1 MNARKGIIVAI
12 STSAQKGTPKTN
24 VPRAELVAN
33 HGIAGDAHAGDW
45 HRQVSLLAL
54 ESIAKMLA
62 KGADVGPGAFAEN
75 VTTQSLDLT
84 ALRVGDRLTLGQAE
98 LEITQLGKEC
108 HARCAIFEQV
118 GDCVMPRE
126 GIFARVVRGG
136 EVKVGDEVVVAAPR
150 DRAHP

>member
-1 MNARKGIIVAI
+1 MSERKGAIVAV
-12 STSAQKGTPKTN
+12 SVSAQKGTPKTN

-54 ESIAKMLA
+54 ESIAKMRA
-62 KGADVGPGAFAEN
+62 KGAKVGPGAFAEN
-75 VTTQSLDLT
+75 LTTQSLDLT
-84 ALRVGDRLTLGQAE
+84 SLQIGDRLLIGQAE

-108 HARCAIFEQV
+108 HTRCAIFEQV

-126 GIFARVVRGG
+126 GVFARVVRGG
-136 EVKVGDEVVVAAPR
+136 EVKVGDEVVVADA
-150 DRAHP
+150 

>member
-1 MNARKGIIVAI
+1 MNERRGTIVAI
-12 STSAQKGTPKTN
+12 SVSAQKGTPKTN

-62 KGADVGPGAFAEN
+62 NGADVGPGAFAEN
-75 VTTQSLDLT
+75 LTTQSIDLT
-84 ALRVGDRLTLGQAE
+84 SLQIGDRLLIGQAE

-108 HARCAIFEQV
+108 HAHCAIFAQV

-126 GIFARVVRGG
+126 GVFARVVRGG
-136 EVKVGDEVVVAAPR
+136 EVEVGDEIVAA
-150 DRAHP
+150 DA